1 MRASFYC
8 QTSQSNP
15 HGCMSISNY
24 CAPRK
29 CHFDLCFLLSMN
41 PFPNSYISITGVL
54 LNFRLHMVNVSEYA
68 VLGGSC
74 ARFLTPTTRH
84 DACMWVFLININHIF
99 PFPLQTML
107 TAISMSAI
115 ATNGV
120 VPGNNFNL
128 LLQVYLLLVVLVLY
142 FFFFYDDL
150 FIGIFKRNSAMPIQ
164 TVRDVNRN
172 MNTLIRKR
180 ITK

>member
-1 MRASFYC
+1 MVAWASA
-8 QTSQSNP
+8 T
-15 HGCMSISNY
+15 I
-24 CAPRK
+24 APPKK

-41 PFPNSYISITGVL
+41 PFPNSYISNTGVL

-142 FFFFYDDL
+142 FFFFLWWPVYWH
-150 FIGIFKRNSAMPIQ
+150 FQKKQCNANTNSTRCKQ
-164 TVRDVNRN
+164 KYECTNS
-172 MNTLIRKR
+172 
-180 ITK
+180 